1 MWFQQDGA
9 RPHFALLARAVVKWA
24 RSCRAAASFSRWIFS
39 RGAIPEDMR
48 QRFTQA
54 FRSIN
59 ESNQVA
65 TVQDSFE

>member
-1 MWFQQDGA
+1 MELG
-9 RPHFALLARAVVKWA
+9 HILHCLHVHV
-24 RSCRAAASFSRWIFS
+24 AASFSRFNTYGFFHVGHGE
-39 RGAIPEDMR
+39 RYPTTPEDMR

-59 ESNQVA
+59 ESNQTA